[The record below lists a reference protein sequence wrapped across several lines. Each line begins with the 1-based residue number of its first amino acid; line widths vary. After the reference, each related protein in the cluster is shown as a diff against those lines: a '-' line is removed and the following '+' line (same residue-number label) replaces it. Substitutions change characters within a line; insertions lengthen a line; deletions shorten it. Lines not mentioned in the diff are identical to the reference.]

1 MNDQT
6 RGDGE
11 GTTSASSG
19 ASAGDGAEPEGPTG
33 LGHGAARGG
42 GGHGGRDGSLRFA
55 WAIATWFGCGRV
67 PRAPGTMGTLGAIPL
82 YLLVARGGQV
92 AVAATALVVTALGIW
107 AADVVAR
114 DLGKKDP
121 QVVVVDEVAGLLVTM
136 LPMRPP
142 MGDISWRAIVVG
154 FLLFRL
160 FDVTKPWPVR
170 GFEKLPGGWGIVMDD
185 VFAGIYGG
193 CVMVGLHAV
202 GALP

>member
-1 MNDQT
+1 MNDET
-6 RGDGE
+6 HAGGGDGE
-11 GTTSASSG
+11 DATGTR
-19 ASAGDGAEPEGPTG
+19 EHHEGG
-33 LGHGAARGG
+33 YDGHGASRGG
-42 GGHGGRDGSLRFA
+42 GGDGGRDGSLRFA
-55 WAIATWFGCGRV
+55 WAIATWFGCGKV

-82 YLLVARGGQV
+82 YLLVSRGGQV
-92 AVAATALVVTALGIW
+92 AVAATALVVTAVGIW

-136 LPMRPP
+136 LPMRP
-142 MGDISWRAIVVG
+142 MADISWRAIVIG

-170 GFEKLPGGWGIVMDD
+170 GFEKLRGGWGIVMDD
-185 VFAGIYGG
+185 VFAGIYGA
-193 CVMVGLHAV
+193 CVMVGLRAV